1 MLIYGVYQLGMV
13 VLVFVCCVCEIG
25 NLWWKR
31 TEGRKPIKLGLRS
44 HHKSHNSV
52 LIQNMDLCLDSVIC
66 LDPAYS
72 CGISYTHE
80 VLHMI

>member
-1 MLIYGVYQLGMV
+1 MV
-13 VLVFVCCVCEIG
+13 CTSWAWLFLYLSVVFVRLEICGGKEQKEG
-25 NLWWKR
+25 N
-31 TEGRKPIKLGLRS
+31 PSKLGLRS

-80 VLHMI
+80 VLHMF